1 MDFVRELLQMI
12 HDAYTLARSGSRVDL
27 DYDIEQRY
35 LTLGPDERRQ
45 FRAAVVELLSHPD
58 ADVRLDMVVTCFRLK
73 ITEAR
78 SALVNMLRDEGFVS
92 KHGANVAAAL
102 DPEGAREAGV
112 LLSRIIQR
120 YWNSP
125 SVSSRRNPV
134 CEASLCALARGNP
147 IAVVPYLRPL
157 FDDEMKHGFKS
168 WPAGPN
174 LYKGGTV
181 SDLVRSVI
189 VHYGIDGVQLVRE
202 VFKGIPTE
210 QEAYLRVEL
219 KSALERCREQDWYDE
234 RPPEVPDEVIE
245 NLQKYIDSLSPTIQY
260 VPPALPERCADEK

>member
-1 MDFVRELLQMI
+1 MDFVKELLQMI
-12 HDAYTLARSGSRVDL
+12 HDAYALARSGARVDL

-45 FRAAVVELLSHPD
+45 FRAAVVELLSHPN
-58 ADVRLDMVVTCFRLK
+58 ADIRLDMVVTCFRLK
-73 ITEAR
+73 IREAR

-92 KHGANVAAAL
+92 KYGAHVAAAL
-102 DPEGAREAGV
+102 DPEGAREAEA
-112 LLSRIIQR
+112 LLSIIIQR

-125 SVSSRRNPV
+125 SVNRRRSPN
-134 CEASLCALARGNP
+134 CGASLLALARGNP
-147 IAVVPYLRPL
+147 IATVPYLRPL
-157 FDDEMKHGFKS
+157 FDDEMKYGFKS

-189 VHYGIDGVQLVRE
+189 LHCGNDGVQLVRE
-202 VFKGIPTE
+202 VFKEIPTE

-219 KSALERCREQDWYDE
+219 ESALEGCREQDWYDE
-234 RPPEVPDEVIE
+234 RPPEVPDEVLK
-245 NLQKYIDSLSPTIQY
+245 NLQEYIDSLSPSTWYI
-260 VPPALPERCADEK
+260 PPALPERREDEE